1 MASMFR
7 ELLAMASSITTQF
20 LRLTRLEWT
29 RSIVL
34 RHLKTILWQRPKTLN
49 DMPYDV
55 VFVLSYYLSVRDL
68 CNLRETST
76 QLSSLVRDRS
86 IWLLALRD
94 ILEVRPIPRLSFSL
108 DEMDLD
114 EIMTATLRLTTLD
127 RKLRGVDQITTFKIA
142 RSFDAD
148 GLIPVPLPGGRHF
161 LTLQNSERNLV
172 VHDWGADTLRDGRL
186 LIPPSEHPIYLWRAV
201 PVSSTTVNV
210 VVVSLEELEE
220 CDDLG
225 EPLPRTHITIYQCNA
240 DEGTSK
246 QIDYFSVN
254 PKIWALFVDTTH
266 LALLWDDPD
275 DCQYTYIRMYTKGLQ
290 TDIMRLKD
298 PQCPCRGSITMIS
311 QGHFIVVNGDGA
323 LHRMFTLP
331 SMRPIASTHVDDPS
345 VYHPHIWRSVQGG
358 DCLQTPRV
366 TSLQPASS
374 DSPPPKFIVWTGR
387 CRHIMTLSSLDGAD
401 VSYNVDRQR
410 MWPDAPFSVG
420 DDETSSMGRFS
431 GVHHL
436 PDRSIRLF
444 ALPITYPTSRGPM
457 RLDIAPSSLHIQV
470 TELVCSSLLENEF
483 IYELSYDEESGRLY
497 IAYED
502 AITADR
508 RIVLG
513 HLSASKLSPPQP
525 LM

>member
-1 MASMFR
+1 MASIFL
-7 ELLAMASSITTQF
+7 ELLAMASSMISQF
-20 LRLTRLEWT
+20 LRITRLEWT
-29 RSIVL
+29 HSVL
-34 RHLKTILWQRPKTLN
+34 VRHLKAIFWKRPKTLN

-55 VFVLSYYLSVRDL
+55 VFVLSHYLSVRDL
-68 CNLRETST
+68 CNLRETSK

-108 DEMDLD
+108 DGMDLD

-127 RKLRGVDQITTFKIA
+127 RKLRGVDPITTFKIA

-172 VHDWGADTLRDGRL
+172 VHDWDADTLRDGRL
-186 LIPPSEHPIYLWRAV
+186 LMPPSEHPIYLWRAV
-201 PVSSTTVNV
+201 PVSSTTINV
-210 VVVSLEELEE
+210 VVVSLEKLEE
-220 CDDLG
+220 CDDRG
-225 EPLPRTHITIYQCNA
+225 EPLPRTHITIYHCNA

-275 DCQYTYIRMYTKGLQ
+275 DCQHAYIRMYTKGLQ
-290 TDIMRLKD
+290 TDIMRLED
-298 PQCPCRGSITMIS
+298 PKYPCRGSITMIS
-311 QGHFIVVNGDGA
+311 QGHFIVVNGNGT

-331 SMRPIASTHVDDPS
+331 RMRPVASSHVDDPS
-345 VYHPHIWRSVQGG
+345 VDYPPIWRSAQGG

-366 TSLQPASS
+366 TSLQPTSS

-401 VSYNVDRQR
+401 VTYNVDRQR
-410 MWPDAPFSVG
+410 MWPDVPFSLG
-420 DDETSSMGRFS
+420 NDETSSMGRFS

-444 ALPITYPTSRGPM
+444 ALPITYPTSRGLM
-457 RLDIAPSSLHIQV
+457 RLDIAPSSLHIQA
-470 TELVCSSLLENEF
+470 TKLVCSGLLENEF
-483 IYELSYDEESGRLY
+483 VYELSYDEESGRLY

-502 AITADR
+502 KITPDR
-508 RIVLG
+508 RIVLAR
-513 HLSASKLSPPQP
+513 L
-525 LM
+525 

>member
-1 MASMFR
+1 MASIFL

-20 LRLTRLEWT
+20 LRLIRLEWT
-29 RSIVL
+29 PSILL
-34 RHLKTILWQRPKTLN
+34 RHLKMILWQRPKTLN

-55 VFVLSYYLSVRDL
+55 VFVLCHYLSVRDL

-76 QLSSLVRDRS
+76 QLSGLVRDRL

-114 EIMTATLRLTTLD
+114 EVMTATLRLTTLD

-142 RSFDAD
+142 RSFHAD

-172 VHDWGADTLRDGRL
+172 VHDWDADTLTDGRL
-186 LIPPSEHPIYLWRAV
+186 LMPPSEHPIYLWRAV

-220 CDDLG
+220 CDDRG
-225 EPLPRTHITIYQCNA
+225 EPLPRTHITIYHCNA

-275 DCQYTYIRMYTKGLQ
+275 DCQHAYIRMYTKGLQ

-298 PQCPCRGSITMIS
+298 PKCPCRGSITMIS
-311 QGHFIVVNGDGA
+311 QGYFIVVNGNGT
-323 LHRMFTLP
+323 LHRMFTIP
-331 SMRPIASTHVDDPS
+331 RMHPVASTHVADAP
-345 VYHPHIWRSVQGG
+345 VYHPSIWRSVQGG

-366 TSLQPASS
+366 ASFQPTPSNG
-374 DSPPPKFIVWTGR
+374 PPLEFIVWTGR
-387 CRHIMTLSSLDGAD
+387 CRHIMTLSSLDGH
-401 VSYNVDRQR
+401 VTYNVDRQR
-410 MWPDAPFSVG
+410 MWPDVPFSLG
-420 DDETSSMGRFS
+420 NDATSSMGRFS

-436 PDRSIRLF
+436 PDKLIRLF
-444 ALPITYPTSRGPM
+444 ALPITHPTSRGLM
-457 RLDIAPSSLHIQV
+457 RLDIFPSSPHIQV
-470 TELVCSSLLENEF
+470 TKLTCPGLLENEF
-483 IYELSYDEESGRLY
+483 VYELSYDEESGRLCL
-497 IAYED
+497 AYED
-502 AITADR
+502 KITLDR
-508 RIVLG
+508 RIVLVY
-513 HLSASKLSPPQP
+513 L
-525 LM
+525 